1 MNKRAA
7 DMTAEEL
14 SQWQETLT
22 KKWVEEA
29 WPLNMGWSDFLVGLA
44 YELAQER
51 DYLQAQL
58 ELAELDGPL

>member
-29 WPLNMGWSDFLVGLA
+29 WPLNMGWSDFLVG
-44 YELAQER
+44 
-51 DYLQAQL
+51 
-58 ELAELDGPL
+58 